1 VAIASN
7 LGFPRIGAQ
16 RELKKAV
23 EAFWAGK
30 LDEAGLIAAGK
41 MLRQRH
47 WRLQAQIGLQHIP
60 SNDFSYYDQ
69 VLDTIAMVGAVPA
82 RYNWDRKTDFATYFA
97 MARGSS
103 QNNGQGTGV
112 PAMEMT

>member
-1 VAIASN
+1 MAIASN

-23 EAFWAGK
+23 EAFWSGK

-47 WRLQAQIGLQHIP
+47 WQLQKQIGLQHIP
-60 SNDFSYYDQ
+60 SNDFSYYDH
-69 VLDTIAMVGAVPA
+69 VLLSNVVPTA
-82 RYNWDRKTDFATYFA
+82 NNLHSLFSC
-97 MARGSS
+97 GVS
-103 QNNGQGTGV
+103 QQ
-112 PAMEMT
+112 E